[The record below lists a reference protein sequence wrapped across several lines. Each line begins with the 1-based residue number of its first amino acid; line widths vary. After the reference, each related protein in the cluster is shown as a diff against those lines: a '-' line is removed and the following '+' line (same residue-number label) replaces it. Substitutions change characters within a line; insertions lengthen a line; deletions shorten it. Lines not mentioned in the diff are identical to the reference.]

1 MGLVTSRLSGIEES
15 GLSFAFSKYKPL
27 PPSFQ
32 ILHHSFFPAM
42 ASSHVN
48 ELWPITASELNNF
61 FQIMQFHLLSEDI
74 HQHFLACCCLDS
86 ALVKP
91 HHGSVWSMLEISL
104 SLIYQGPW
112 SVLDL
117 LDIFMAIGFNVKGC
131 DLTGFP
137 HFFYTHFQHENKH
150 VNQFIVEFE
159 SCDLSVLVSTEITR
173 LTLEE
178 NTRYFDITDNGEAD
192 SYAFIFKNL
201 ANVVK
206 FA

>member
-1 MGLVTSRLSGIEES
+1 MLLFGQCTGETS
-15 GLSFAFSKYKPL
+15 
-27 PPSFQ
+27 
-32 ILHHSFFPAM
+32 
-42 ASSHVN
+42 
-48 ELWPITASELNNF
+48 
-61 FQIMQFHLLSEDI
+61 
-74 HQHFLACCCLDS
+74 
-86 ALVKP
+86 
-91 HHGSVWSMLEISL
+91 HHGFVWSMLEISL

-117 LDIFMAIGFNVKGC
+117 LDIFMTIGFNVKGC

-178 NTRYFDITDNGEAD
+178 NTWYFDITDKQ
-192 SYAFIFKNL
+192 Y
-201 ANVVK
+201 VVRLILMRLSLK
-206 FA
+206 T